1 MTKTKIIDYEFKRGD
16 TAFLEKFRPN
26 DLNGIPLTL
35 SADDNIYFTMKQEAD
50 GQAIL
55 KKKINNGIT
64 YEEDGYFHI
73 TLEPQDTANLS
84 AETYKYDIELVLQSF
99 EPTYVKTL
107 IEGEITLLQDITKE
121 GDRV

>member
-1 MTKTKIIDYEFKRGD
+1 MTKVIDYEFKRGD
-16 TAFLEKFRPN
+16 TNFLNRFRPT
-26 DLNGIPLTL
+26 DLNKEVILL
-35 SADDNIYFTMKQEAD
+35 SNSDNIYFTMKKDAD

-55 KKKINNGIT
+55 KKSINDGIT
-64 YEEDGYFHI
+64 YGDDGYYHI

-84 AETYKYDIELVLQSF
+84 IETYKYDIELVLASF

-121 GDRV
+121 GDRE

>member
-35 SADDNIYFTMKQEAD
+35 SLDDNIYFTMKQEAD

-64 YEEDGYFHI
+64 YGEDGYFHI